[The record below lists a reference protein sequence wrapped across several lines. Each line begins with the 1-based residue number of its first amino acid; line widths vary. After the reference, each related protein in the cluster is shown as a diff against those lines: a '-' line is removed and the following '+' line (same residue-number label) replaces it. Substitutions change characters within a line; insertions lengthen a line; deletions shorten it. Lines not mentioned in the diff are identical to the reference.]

1 MYVIMVYDVQVE
13 RVARVLKIA
22 RRYLSWV
29 QNSVL
34 EGNLT
39 RTQFLRLQ
47 KEVRQV
53 IDEKAD
59 SVLFYTLRSEQDLR
73 RVHLGVK
80 KGGPEFMV

>member
-13 RVARVLKIA
+13 RVSKVLKIA

-34 EGNLT
+34 EGQLT

-53 IDEKAD
+53 IDEQAD
-59 SVLFYTLRSEQDLR
+59 SVLFYTLRSAQDLR
-73 RVHLGVK
+73 RVHLGLQ
-80 KGGPEFMV
+80 KGGPEFFV

>member
-34 EGNLT
+34 EGSLT
-39 RTQFLRLQ
+39 STQFRRLQ
-47 KEVRQV
+47 REIQQV
-53 IDEKAD
+53 IDEQAD
-59 SVLFYTLRSEQDLR
+59 SVLFYTLRSEKDVR
-73 RVHLGVK
+73 RVHLGVL
-80 KGGPEFMV
+80 KGGPEFFV